1 MTTLFDRYEAQ
12 RRKLLMDRSA
22 PGRVGTT
29 LPPNDVPEAEMPP
42 SGMLRRD
49 LDLPEVSESE
59 IVR

>member
-1 MTTLFDRYEAQ
+1 MTTLFDRYESE

-42 SGMLRRD
+42 SEMLRRD
-49 LDLPEVSESE
+49 LDLPEVS
-59 IVR
+59 